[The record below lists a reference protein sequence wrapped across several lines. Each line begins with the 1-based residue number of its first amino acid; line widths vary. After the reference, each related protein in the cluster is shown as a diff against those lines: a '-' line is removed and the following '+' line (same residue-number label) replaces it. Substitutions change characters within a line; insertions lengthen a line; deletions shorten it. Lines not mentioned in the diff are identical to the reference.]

1 MRMDWTRGL
10 GAACLLSA
18 SFGTSLVATRVGTGY
33 LPPVTFTALRLTAAA
48 AAFLVLM
55 AATRRR
61 MRWERRF
68 VIHVAML
75 GVLGVALP
83 SIAVAL
89 ALRLI
94 SSTFTSIL
102 LNLAP
107 VFSAI
112 LAHFLLPDERLT
124 WLVVVGVALAVVGAS
139 VVVWAS
145 TDVRGVEDASRTV
158 WLGVLFTVSAA
169 LSIAYASILARR
181 LETEDALVATG
192 GQMLASLALVL
203 PLALIVEGP
212 HVQYPA
218 AWQGWAA
225 LLWSGLIGIFLGNV
239 VRYTMI
245 RRFGVTFTATS
256 RTAVPLFAALAGVVL
271 LNETVTLPMVVGA
284 LILIAGVAAVNRAS
298 RAV

>member
-107 VFSAI
+107 VFGAI

-124 WLVVVGVALAVVGAS
+124 WLVGVGVVLAVVGAS

-145 TDVRGVEDASRTV
+145 TDARGVAAASRV
-158 WLGVLFTVSAA
+158 AWLGVLLAVSAA

-181 LETEDALVATG
+181 LETEDALVVAG
-192 GQMLASLALVL
+192 GQMLTSLALVA

-212 HVQYPA
+212 GAQYSM

-225 LLWSGLIGIFLGNV
+225 LLWAGLIGMFFGNV
-239 VRYTMI
+239 VRYAMI
-245 RRFGVTFTATS
+245 RRFGATFT
-256 RTAVPLFAALAGVVL
+256 TAAHTPAPVFAALAGVVL
-271 LNETVTLPMVVGA
+271 LNETITPLMVVGA
-284 LILIAGVAAVNRAS
+284 LVLMAGVLAVNTAS
-298 RAV
+298 RTA

>member
-1 MRMDWTRGL
+1 MTNWARAL

-18 SFGTSLVATRVGTGY
+18 SFGTGLVAMRVGIGY
-33 LPPVTFTALRLTAAA
+33 FPTVTFTALRLTGALV
-48 AAFLVLM
+48 AFFALM
-55 AATRRR
+55 VARRRR

-68 VIHVAML
+68 VIR
-75 GVLGVALP
+75 VALLGILSVAFP
-83 SIAVAL
+83 SITVAL